1 MPVLF
6 LYYEYQQEVNHMTKF
21 KVLIIVLLVLFG
33 IGAMTTNS
41 NVTGSFCGSVNSI
54 VALATGIVS
63 NVAHGATWVVG
74 GIGSLLG

>member
-1 MPVLF
+1 MVFYIISINTRL
-6 LYYEYQQEVNHMTKF
+6 NMSKI
-21 KVLIIVLLVLFG
+21 KILIIVLLVLFG

-63 NVAHGATWVVG
+63 NVANGATWIVG
-74 GIGSLLG
+74 GIGGLLG